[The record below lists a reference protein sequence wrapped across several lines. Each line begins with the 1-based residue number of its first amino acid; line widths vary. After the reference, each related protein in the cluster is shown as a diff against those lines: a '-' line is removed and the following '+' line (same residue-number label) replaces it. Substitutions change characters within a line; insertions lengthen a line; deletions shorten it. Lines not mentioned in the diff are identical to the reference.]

1 MPSKTLNPL
10 YRAARKLTGIKLYTK
25 YQQTVAE
32 NGRRQRAAIMAY
44 VQQRKRGER
53 KSKVE
58 GADLLSLFL
67 ANPDVFTDEFIVDE
81 LRDFFGAA
89 VYTTDYSM

>member
-1 MPSKTLNPL
+1 MSKTMNPL
-10 YRAARKLTGIKLYTK
+10 YRAARKLTGIKIFTK
-25 YQQTVAE
+25 YQQTVAD
-32 NGRRQRAAIMAY
+32 NGRRQREAINAY

-53 KSKVE
+53 KSQVGD

-89 VYTTDYSM
+89 AQTTQYAT